1 MGGVSVAQLRRN
13 REKKQT
19 HMAVE
24 QGLLWSPLVSSLN
37 PQESFAPNKKCGH
50 EMEAT
55 CDMGGVVPFGR
66 AIHAAP
72 VGIEVFFVCFP
83 FVFFH

>member
-1 MGGVSVAQLRRN
+1 MLQTKSVA
-13 REKKQT
+13 
-19 HMAVE
+19 
-24 QGLLWSPLVSSLN
+24 
-37 PQESFAPNKKCGH
+37 H

-83 FVFFH
+83 FFFIDKPPANWCEVDSLHEQLLL